1 MPELTSSLTYAELT
15 AIFQDHADYDLVD
28 SVARARVFIQA
39 GRMILAWG
47 MKRTSQA
54 GRGEEVEL
62 APEVVERL
70 VSAAISWLRCRNLA
84 SEEPRSLGV
93 AADWRDI

>member
-1 MPELTSSLTYAELT
+1 MAELSSQLTYAELT
-15 AIFQDHADYDLVD
+15 AIFQDHADYDLVE
-28 SVARARVFIQA
+28 STARARTFIQA
-39 GRMILAWG
+39 GRMLLAWA

-70 VSAAISWLRCRNLA
+70 VYAAISWLRSRNLA

>member
-1 MPELTSSLTYAELT
+1 MPELTSQLTYAELT

-28 SVARARVFIQA
+28 SVSRARTYIQA

-62 APEVVERL
+62 APDVVERL
-70 VSAAISWLRCRNLA
+70 VAAAVSWLRARGLA
-84 SEEPRSLGV
+84 SDEPRSLGI
-93 AADWRDI
+93 ASDWRDI